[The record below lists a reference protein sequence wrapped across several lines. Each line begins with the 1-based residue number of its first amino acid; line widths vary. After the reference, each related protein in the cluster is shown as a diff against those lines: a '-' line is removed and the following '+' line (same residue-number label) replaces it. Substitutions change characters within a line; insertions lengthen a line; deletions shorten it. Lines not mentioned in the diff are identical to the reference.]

1 MAEKNIKAARLKAEE
16 KIYELMDKLEGKKN
30 GFNSESYK
38 LYFQSMDDKS
48 FINFMKRLANEEWFN
63 LFFELDLSDLNK
75 DTPNLDRITKVAN
88 HYKIPLEE
96 YVAYPFK
103 NKYDL
108 SNPSISQSPVP
119 VIYTIIRPL
128 QQMLDKKQAYASD
141 RDHVNILTGGVTGG
155 SKASSFSNMQ
165 TIALTTSGQAD
176 VTKEL
181 LGPRSDDEISKS
193 KMIEQ
198 IENTGD
204 FDINSI
210 PIRTKDKQ
218 ALETIR
224 VMLIGAGLRVS
235 YGNDKLSYVLPKE

>member
-1 MAEKNIKAARLKAEE
+1 MAENIKAARLKAEE

-38 LYFQSMDDKS
+38 LYFQSMDDKT
-48 FINFMKRLANEEWFN
+48 FIKFMKRLANEEWFN
-63 LFFELDLSDLNK
+63 LFFEIDLADFNK
-75 DTPNLDRITKVAN
+75 DTPTLDRITKVAN
-88 HYKIPLEE
+88 TYKVPLEE

-103 NKYDL
+103 NKFDL
-108 SNPSISQSPVP
+108 SNPPISQSTVP
-119 VIYTIIRPL
+119 VIYSKIRPL
-128 QQMLDKKQAYASD
+128 QQILDKKQAYASD
-141 RDHVNILTGGVTGG
+141 RDHVNILTGGVTGS

-165 TIALTTSGQAD
+165 TIALTTSNQVD

-204 FDINSI
+204 FDVNSI

>member
-1 MAEKNIKAARLKAEE
+1 
-16 KIYELMDKLEGKKN
+16 
-30 GFNSESYK
+30 
-38 LYFQSMDDKS
+38 
-48 FINFMKRLANEEWFN
+48 
-63 LFFELDLSDLNK
+63 
-75 DTPNLDRITKVAN
+75 
-88 HYKIPLEE
+88 
-96 YVAYPFK
+96 
-103 NKYDL
+103 
-108 SNPSISQSPVP
+108 
-119 VIYTIIRPL
+119 
-128 QQMLDKKQAYASD
+128 
-141 RDHVNILTGGVTGG
+141 
-155 SKASSFSNMQ
+155 MQ

>member
-1 MAEKNIKAARLKAEE
+1 MAENIKTARLKAEE

-38 LYFQSMDDKS
+38 LYFQSMDDKT
-48 FINFMKRLANEEWFN
+48 FIKFMKRLANEEWFN
-63 LFFELDLSDLNK
+63 LFFEIDLADFNK
-75 DTPNLDRITKVAN
+75 DTPTLDRITKVAN
-88 HYKIPLEE
+88 NYKVPLEE

-103 NKYDL
+103 NKFDL
-108 SNPSISQSPVP
+108 SNPPISQSPVP
-119 VIYTIIRPL
+119 VIYSTIRPL

-141 RDHVNILTGGVTGG
+141 RDHVNILTGGVTGS

-165 TIALTTSGQAD
+165 TIALTTSNQND

-204 FDINSI
+204 FDVNSI